1 MLTAI
6 IILSVLLFLTMI
18 YTASC
23 AINIIKMHK
32 ELDDITDMMERQTQD
47 YAKIVKFQL
56 EQIRLNEEIVK
67 KFNQLDEKEMMRNL
81 YDLQRNNKLGEA

>member
-6 IILSVLLFLTMI
+6 IVLSVLLFLTMI

-56 EQIRLNEEIVK
+56 EQIHLNEEIIK
-67 KFNQLDEKEMMRNL
+67 KFVQQDEKETLRNL
-81 YDLQRNNKLGEA
+81 YELQRSNKIGQA

>member
-6 IILSVLLFLTMI
+6 IVLSVLLFLTMI

-56 EQIRLNEEIVK
+56 EQVQLNEQIIK
-67 KFNQLDEKEMMRNL
+67 KFVEMDEKETLRNI
-81 YDLQRNNKLGEA
+81 YELQRSNKIGQA

>member
-1 MLTAI
+1 
-6 IILSVLLFLTMI
+6 
-18 YTASC
+18 
-23 AINIIKMHK
+23 MHK
-32 ELDDITDMMERQTQD
+32 ELDDITEIMEIHTQD
-47 YAKIVKFQL
+47 YTKIVKFQL

>member
-1 MLTAI
+1 MITAI

-23 AINIIKMHK
+23 AVNIIKMHK
-32 ELDDITDMMERQTQD
+32 ELDDITEMMHQQTND

-56 EQIRLNEEIVK
+56 EQVNLNEQIIK
-67 KFNQLDEKEMMRNL
+67 KFTELDEKEVMRNL
-81 YDLQRNNKLGEA
+81 YDLKRNNKLGEA

>member
-32 ELDDITDMMERQTQD
+32 ELDDITELMERHTQD
-47 YAKIVKFQL
+47 YTKIVKFQL